1 MPFDTVP
8 WNVVADVAFF
18 ILGAGLIVFALV
30 RGKRSSAN
38 LIHYDGRFG
47 TLKMDFVAFL
57 VTVGI
62 LLASASLVF
71 RWMNYEGAM
80 SDLRGQ
86 QSKTEEQVRVL
97 NEQIKSYQKFAPN
110 VTLRFP
116 ETVDRSGLRLV
127 PAVKKPGGAAF
138 QFMRPLG
145 IPQDAADAG
154 NIVSIQVPDV
164 TYGDRLKF
172 MVTQGHLK
180 WMSDE
185 IEVPVFTVEMRASQ

>member
-1 MPFDTVP
+1 MPFNTVP
-8 WNVVADVAFF
+8 WNNVADIAFF
-18 ILGAGLIVFALV
+18 TLGASLIVFALV

-38 LIHYDGRFG
+38 PIHYDGKFG

-62 LLASASLVF
+62 LLASASLFF
-71 RWMNYEGAM
+71 RWKNYETAM
-80 SDLRGQ
+80 ADLKRQ
-86 QSKTEEQVRVL
+86 QSRTEEQIRLL

-116 ETVDRSGLRLV
+116 ETVDRNGLQLV

-145 IPQDAADAG
+145 IPKDAADAS

-172 MVTQGHLK
+172 LVTQGNVR
-180 WMSDE
+180 WISDE
-185 IEVPVFTVEMRASQ
+185 IEVPVFTVEMRAQ

>member
-1 MPFDTVP
+1 MPFNSVP
-8 WNVVADVAFF
+8 WNVVADGAFF
-18 ILGAGLIVFALV
+18 LLGAALIVFALA
-30 RGKRSSAN
+30 RGKRSSSQP
-38 LIHYDGRFG
+38 IHYDGKFG

-62 LLASASLVF
+62 LLASTSLFF
-71 RWMNYEGAM
+71 RWKNYESAVT
-80 SDLRGQ
+80 DLEGQ
-86 QSKTEEQVRVL
+86 QSRTEEQIRLL
-97 NEQIKSYQKFAPN
+97 NEQIKGYQKFAPN

-116 ETVDRSGLRLV
+116 ETVDRNALQLI

-145 IPQDAADAG
+145 IPPDAADAG
-154 NIVSIQVPDV
+154 NILSVQVPDV

-172 MVTQGHLK
+172 LVTQGHLR

-185 IEVPVFTVEMRASQ
+185 IEVPVFTVEMRAQ